1 MGKNRASERRTYYSV
16 PQAAV
21 LLGISRIAVFKKVK
35 SGEIKAIR
43 IGRSYGIPASS
54 MRHVSGKSLTPERTG
69 SIKREV

>member
-1 MGKNRASERRTYYSV
+1 MGKNRVSEKRTYYSV

-43 IGRSYGIPASS
+43 IGRSYAISASYI
-54 MRHVSGKSLTPERTG
+54 RHVSGKALPPERTG